1 MKKTIVVMLL
11 TAILTACLI
20 GGLGA
25 VSAET
30 QLYVA
35 VSDLDVY
42 VSRNGSYVKAFQI
55 PKTYYFTSSGA
66 AEGGYMRITYGSA
79 EGDDLYVRSSDVAAS
94 AQTSDDDLS
103 ADPNNGAYIAD
114 GLTIPTDGITQLK
127 VIFLGNNQF
136 QDLNFTSFSVNRIYG
151 IYTGTGE
158 NGDISGTYIYVDF
171 TYTYGSNTIPESA
184 LIAVAATNRPTL
196 TINTVTPHPNSVIED
211 DPSDPVIDNPDG
223 DATVPDDNN
232 VTRNIMIALIC
243 VLCVIV
249 IFLIFRPTKNKKD
262 RYELSDDDRTER

>member
-42 VSRNGSYVKAFQI
+42 VSGNGSYVKAFQI

-114 GLTIPTDGITQLK
+114 GLTVSADGDVTVRFPGYSESRSLPGSEITLTR
-127 VIFLGNNQF
+127 F
-136 QDLNFTSFSVNRIYG
+136 YG

-158 NGDISGTYIYVDF
+158 NGDLSGSYVYVGF
-171 TYTYGSNTIPESA
+171 TYTIGSNTLSDSA

-243 VLCVIV
+243 VLCVVV

>member
-42 VSRNGSYVKAFQI
+42 VLRNGSYVKVFQI

-94 AQTSDDDLS
+94 AQSSDDDLS

-114 GLTIPTDGITQLK
+114 GLTVSADGSVTVRFPGDSASTQLP
-127 VIFLGNNQF
+127 VSEITLTRF
-136 QDLNFTSFSVNRIYG
+136 YG

-158 NGDISGTYIYVDF
+158 NGDLSGSYVYVGF
-171 TYTYGSNTIPESA
+171 TYTIGSNTLSDSA

>member
-114 GLTIPTDGITQLK
+114 GLTVSADGSVTVRFPGDSASTPLPVSEITLTR
-127 VIFLGNNQF
+127 F
-136 QDLNFTSFSVNRIYG
+136 YG

-158 NGDISGTYIYVDF
+158 NGDLSGSYVYVGF
-171 TYTYGSNTIPESA
+171 TYTIGSNTLSDSA

-211 DPSDPVIDNPDG
+211 DPSDPVVDNPDG

-243 VLCVIV
+243 VLCVVV

>member
-1 MKKTIVVMLL
+1 MKKTIVVLLL

-20 GGLGA
+20 GGSGA

-114 GLTIPTDGITQLK
+114 GLTVSADGGVTVRFPGDSASTPLPVSEITLTR
-127 VIFLGNNQF
+127 F
-136 QDLNFTSFSVNRIYG
+136 YG

-158 NGDISGTYIYVDF
+158 NGDLSGSYVYVGF
-171 TYTYGSNTIPESA
+171 TYTIGSNTLSDSA

-243 VLCVIV
+243 VLCVVV

>member
-11 TAILTACLI
+11 TSILTACLI

-42 VSRNGSYVKAFQI
+42 VLRNGSYVKAFQI

-114 GLTIPTDGITQLK
+114 GLTVSADGDVTVRFPGYSESRSLPGSEITLTR
-127 VIFLGNNQF
+127 F
-136 QDLNFTSFSVNRIYG
+136 YG

-158 NGDISGTYIYVDF
+158 NGDLSGSYVYVGF
-171 TYTYGSNTIPESA
+171 TYTIGSNTLSDSA